1 MSLSQEDIEKYFTR
15 KDGTYLCARW
25 GRPIAPVIFG
35 VDETSLEV
43 FKAALEAV
51 VVLADHKM
59 SETDPE
65 LGSNLMI
72 FFCSD
77 WNELAAVPHLEKLV
91 PDLQI
96 LVERLIKSDANQY
109 RIFRFE
115 EDGAIK
121 AAFVFLRL
129 DEHMA
134 NATAD
139 TIALS
144 QATQTILLWSDTAFM
159 DASPLGIVEDKAV
172 LKPEIADI
180 IRTAYDP
187 TLPAV
192 AKDKSHALRM
202 AARLMV
208 RQ

>member
-1 MSLSQEDIEKYFTR
+1 MLTDKDIAAYFTR

-25 GRPIAPVIFG
+25 GRPIAPVVFG
-35 VDETSLEV
+35 VDEKSLEV
-43 FKAALEAV
+43 FKAAIEAV
-51 VVLADHKM
+51 TVLANHKM
-59 SETDPE
+59 AETDPE
-65 LGSNLMI
+65 LGANLMV
-72 FFCSD
+72 FFCKD
-77 WNELAAVPHLEKLV
+77 WTELGEVPHLDKLV

-96 LVERLIKSDANQY
+96 LIKRLIKSDANQY

-172 LKPEIADI
+172 LKPDIADI

-187 TLPAV
+187 SLPAV
-192 AKDKSHALRM
+192 AQDPSHALRM
-202 AARLMV
+202 AARLLV

>member
-1 MSLSQEDIEKYFTR
+1 MQTNKDIAKYFTR
-15 KDGTYLCARW
+15 KDGKYLCARW
-25 GRPIAPVIFG
+25 GRPIAPIVFG
-35 VDETSLEV
+35 VDEKSLDV
-43 FKAALEAV
+43 FKAAIEAV
-51 VVLADHKM
+51 VVLANHKM
-59 SETDPE
+59 AETDPE
-65 LGSNLMI
+65 LGSNLMV
-72 FFCSD
+72 FFCKD
-77 WNELAAVPHLEKLV
+77 WDELPEVPNLNKLV

-96 LVERLIKSDANQY
+96 LVKRLIKSDANQY

-144 QATQTILLWSDTAFM
+144 QAVQTILLWSDTAFM
-159 DASPLGIVEDKAV
+159 ESSPLAVVEDKAV
-172 LKPEIADI
+172 LKPDVADI

-187 TLPAV
+187 TLPAMSE
-192 AKDKSHALRM
+192 DPSHSMRM
-202 AARLMV
+202 AARLLV